1 MWVDSK
7 SLERLQEQAD
17 RYGCVVLEG
26 LPIPPERFLTYS
38 GVCRTSLAVARTVQ
52 GTYVVLVPMELTPR
66 VSDVVPYFD
75 NSENIQGWR
84 RLNIPPCRSVGEALD
99 YAGCI
104 LGLQPNPSVNET
116 PAGAVNATV
125 RIPSTQREEG
135 LDGADASLPFTHDLT
150 EAARQ
155 GNLGP
160 IYGRENELRQVLTIL
175 LQRERNCPLLVGEP
189 GVGKTAVVEKL
200 ALLSVDSSML
210 PEGLRGLRV
219 LALDVAQLLAES
231 GRKGEVEKN
240 VTRIADGL
248 LANPQLLLFADEIHT
263 LAEARGDISILEIL
277 KPRLTKGLRII
288 GATTQSEFKLK
299 ISSDQ
304 ALVRRFDLVTVSEP
318 SPEETEAILMTKL
331 PILERHHNV
340 SVSRDVVREIVR
352 LADEYFPDR
361 KRPDKALMLLDRAMA
376 AESLKAQGVF
386 NEES

>member
-1 MWVDSK
+1 
-7 SLERLQEQAD
+7 
-17 RYGCVVLEG
+17 
-26 LPIPPERFLTYS
+26 
-38 GVCRTSLAVARTVQ
+38 
-52 GTYVVLVPMELTPR
+52 
-66 VSDVVPYFD
+66 
-75 NSENIQGWR
+75 
-84 RLNIPPCRSVGEALD
+84 
-99 YAGCI
+99 
-104 LGLQPNPSVNET
+104 VNET

-331 PILERHHNV
+331 PILERHHNI

-386 NEES
+386 K